1 MLFLSTFIILCY
13 ISINQTSR
21 SLLFKF
27 TQKFSV
33 FFRSKKKIKL
43 PIFHNYR
50 TSTSLIRI
58 LKYPFVKKSFVSID
72 NSNCLIMFSRSFEY
86 IEYIERRVSLCTKLF
101 QSTNVIFSEKYCLT
115 DHNKDGFKSLCMWR
129 AKYDRSVF
137 NNFERQVQHDKVDR
151 INVIIRKIEYSITLV
166 SILRYYIIFRG
177 ERFKIK

>member
-1 MLFLSTFIILCY
+1 MF
-13 ISINQTSR
+13 
-21 SLLFKF
+21 
-27 TQKFSV
+27 
-33 FFRSKKKIKL
+33 KKKIKL

-137 NNFERQVQHDKVDR
+137 NISKGKFNMIKLIDR